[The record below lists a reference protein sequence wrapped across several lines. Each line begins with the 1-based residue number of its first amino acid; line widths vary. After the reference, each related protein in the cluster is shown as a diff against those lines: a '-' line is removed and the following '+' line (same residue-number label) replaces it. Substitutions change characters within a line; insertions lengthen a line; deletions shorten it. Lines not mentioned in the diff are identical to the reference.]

1 MIIIRGIGTGSYV
14 GVGRVKKI
22 ENDEDLLNLKG
33 GEIVVVSRASRD
45 MLSYL
50 HHAGGV
56 VTDYGGLTS
65 HVAIVLRE
73 MKVPCVVGT
82 GKGTEKLEEGT
93 IVTVD
98 GKTGNIYRGFME
110 REGKHDTLQVYYP
123 ATSIKVNLNVP
134 EIAWKVAPRAD
145 GVGSI
150 RIENSIIRTGKHPQ
164 TLLEEGRLSKV
175 IADSVRIIADAFH
188 PKPVWFRTFDIP
200 TDELKRLEGGKIE
213 PDEDNPLLG
222 LRGIHKDLHN
232 PEVLKAEFE
241 AISKLM
247 DAGYDNIGIK
257 IPLVRDVSEYIQ
269 AKNIMREIG
278 LRPHRDLPV
287 GASIET
293 PSTVFTLDDF
303 IAEGMD
309 FVTLGMSDMA
319 MCALAVDRRGVK
331 VAKNFNLTHPSVLRM
346 IEIVIEKCNQKGIE
360 SCICGHAGSDPSI
373 VRWLVET
380 GISSISTNPDQIL
393 KIRKVV
399 DIAEKTVIQRGFT
412 SKKRGSPNKE
422 K

>member
-14 GVGRVKKI
+14 GVGTVKKI
-22 ENDEDLLNLKG
+22 EKDEDLLNLKG
-33 GEIVVVSRASRD
+33 GEIIVVSRASRD

-82 GKGTEKLEEGT
+82 GNGTEKLKEGT

-98 GKTGNIYRGFME
+98 GKTGNIYQGFME
-110 REGKHDTLQVYYP
+110 REEKHDTYELYYP
-123 ATSIKVNLNVP
+123 ATNIKVNLNVP
-134 EIAWKVAPRAD
+134 EIAWKVAPWAD

-164 TLLEEGRLSKV
+164 TLLEEGKLSKV
-175 IADSVRIIADAFH
+175 IADSVRLIADAFY

-200 TDELKRLEGGKIE
+200 TDELKRLEGGNIE
-213 PDEDNPLLG
+213 PDEGNPLLG
-222 LRGIHKDLHN
+222 LRGIHKDLKN
-232 PEVLKAEFE
+232 PEILKAEFE
-241 AISKLM
+241 AIFKLRNG
-247 DAGYDNIGIK
+247 GYDNIGIK
-257 IPLVRDVSEYIQ
+257 IPLVRDVSEYRE
-269 AKNIMREIG
+269 AKNIMREVG

-293 PSTVFTLDDF
+293 PSVVFTLEDF
-303 IAEGMD
+303 IDEGMD

-319 MCALAVDRRGVK
+319 MCSLAVDGRGVK
-331 VAKNFNLTHPSVLRM
+331 VAKHFNLTHPSVLRM
-346 IEIVIEKCNQKGIE
+346 MEMVIEKCNQQGIE
-360 SCICGHAGSDPSI
+360 SCICGHAGSDPAI
-373 VRWLVET
+373 VRWLVEV
-380 GISSISTNPDQIL
+380 GVSSISTNPDQIL

-399 DIAEKTVIQRGFT
+399 DIAEKTIIQRGFT
-412 SKKRGSPNKE
+412 Q
-422 K
+422 

>member
-1 MIIIRGIGTGSYV
+1 MIIVKGIGTGPYV
-14 GVGRVKKI
+14 GVGHVKKI
-22 ENDEDLLNLKG
+22 DNDEDLLKLKG
-33 GEIVVVSRASRD
+33 GEIIVLSTASRD
-45 MLSYL
+45 MVSYL
-50 HHAGGV
+50 YQAGGV

-82 GKGTEKLEEGT
+82 GNGTQKIKEGS

-98 GKTGNIYRGFME
+98 GRTGNIYHGFME
-110 REGKHDTLQVYYP
+110 REGKSDTSEVYYP

-134 EIAWKVAPRAD
+134 EVAWKVAPWAD

-164 TLLEEGRLSKV
+164 VLLEEGKLSKV
-175 IADSVRIIADAFH
+175 IADSVRLIADAFH

-213 PDEDNPLLG
+213 PDESNPLLG
-222 LRGIHKDLHN
+222 LRGIHKDLKN
-232 PEVLKAEFE
+232 PEILKAEFE

-247 DAGYDNIGIK
+247 DEGYDNLGVK
-257 IPLVRDVSEYIQ
+257 IPLVRDVSEYRE
-269 AKNIMREIG
+269 AKGIMRQVGIK
-278 LRPHRDLPV
+278 PHRDLPV

-293 PSTVFTLDDF
+293 PSAVFTLDEF
-303 IAEGMD
+303 IMAGMD

-319 MCALAVDRRGVK
+319 MCSMAVDRRGVK
-331 VAKNFNLTHPSVLRM
+331 VAKHFNLTHKSVLKM
-346 IEIVIEKCNQKGIE
+346 IKMVIEKCNQQGIE
-360 SCICGHAGSDPSI
+360 SCICGHAGSDPDI
-373 VRWLVET
+373 VSWLVEN

-399 DIAEKTVIQRGFT
+399 GIAEKTVINRGFT
-412 SKKRGSPNKE
+412 Q
-422 K
+422 

>member
-1 MIIIRGIGTGSYV
+1 MIIVKGIGTGPYV
-14 GVGRVKKI
+14 GVGHVKKI
-22 ENDEDLLNLKG
+22 DKDEDLLNLKG
-33 GEIVVVSRASRD
+33 GEIIVLSTASRD
-45 MLSYL
+45 MVSYL
-50 HHAGGV
+50 YQAGGV

-82 GKGTEKLEEGT
+82 GNGTLKLKEGS

-98 GKTGNIYRGFME
+98 GRTGNIYHGFME
-110 REGKHDTLQVYYP
+110 MEGKSDTSEVYYP

-134 EIAWKVAPRAD
+134 EVAWKVAPWAD

-150 RIENSIIRTGKHPQ
+150 RIENSIIRTGKHPLV
-164 TLLEEGRLSKV
+164 LLEEGKLNKV
-175 IADSVRIIADAFH
+175 IADSVRLIADAFH

-213 PDEDNPLLG
+213 PDEANPLLG
-222 LRGIHKDLHN
+222 LRGIHKDLKN
-232 PEVLKAEFE
+232 PEILKAEFE

-247 DAGYDNIGIK
+247 DEGYDNLGVK
-257 IPLVRDVSEYIQ
+257 IPLVRDVSEYKE
-269 AKNIMREIG
+269 AKNIMRQVGIK
-278 LRPHRDLPV
+278 PHRDLPV

-293 PSTVFTLDDF
+293 PSAVFTLDEF
-303 IAEGMD
+303 IMAGMD

-319 MCALAVDRRGVK
+319 MCSMAVDRRGVK
-331 VAKNFNLTHPSVLRM
+331 VAKHFNLTHKSVLNM
-346 IEIVIEKCNQKGIE
+346 IKMVIEKCNQQGIE
-360 SCICGHAGSDPSI
+360 SCICGHAGSDPAI
-373 VRWLVET
+373 VSWLVEN

-399 DIAEKTVIQRGFT
+399 GIAEKTIIDRGFIQ
-412 SKKRGSPNKE
+412 
-422 K
+422 